1 MISAIRGRVVMLAA
15 ILAVATIPALSH
27 AQGIPPGPGGYSLVT
42 TGSSGAATNS
52 NGATSTVSTTPPGV
66 LNFSLPR
73 IADTWFQF
81 RSMLSPARPN
91 TRLSAHALRE
101 RRASR

>member
-1 MISAIRGRVVMLAA
+1 MIPSIRGRVVLLSAVLALAA
-15 ILAVATIPALSH
+15 APALVH
-27 AQGIPPGPGGYSLVT
+27 AQGVPSGGGGYRLVA
-42 TGSSGAATNS
+42 TGTSGTSASSS
-52 NGATSTVSTTPPGV
+52 NGGITTAAPGV
-66 LNFSLPR
+66 VSFSLPR

-81 RSMLSPARPN
+81 RWMLSPARPN

>member
-1 MISAIRGRVVMLAA
+1 MNSAIRGRVVMLAA
-15 ILAVATIPALSH
+15 ILAVAAIPALAH
-27 AQGIPPGPGGYSLVT
+27 AQGIPPGPGGYCLVA
-42 TGSSGAATNS
+42 TGTSGTGTSS
-52 NGATSTVSTTPPGV
+52 NGVIGSPATTTPGAV
-66 LNFSLPR
+66 SFSLPR

-81 RSMLSPARPN
+81 RWMLSPARPN